1 MNSFGQTKVILRAC
15 SSGRE
20 FFSSELPSSNDVSVP
35 SRWPQYCDE
44 ILEDMKLPSWRS
56 GGNGLTWPFKVVNVK
71 EIETLTEERIVR
83 REQSRTVY

>member
-1 MNSFGQTKVILRAC
+1 MSSFGRTKVILRAC

-20 FFSSELPSSNDVSVP
+20 TFSLNCICGTDVSVL

-44 ILEDMKLPSWRS
+44 LLEDMMLPSWRS

-71 EIETLTEERIVR
+71 EIETLTEERRVR
-83 REQSRTVY
+83 RKQSHTVY